1 MNLATLAQRTS
12 VSSQALFLLLM
23 PSVKRHA
30 QHAFRRLRQLE
41 QEEAVQEVLAQVF
54 IACVQLA
61 AQGQQ
66 SKAYPSAMAR
76 FAIARYRDGR
86 RAGQPTRSRDLLS
99 EARWRRQGRC
109 LNRPVQQREGWQSAV
124 ADDSRTPI
132 LDQVCFRMD
141 FPVWLSSLSER
152 QRGIAHTLSMG
163 NTAEETARK
172 HQITPARVSQ
182 LRQELRESWL
192 KFEGDLAPTV
202 AANAIS
208 R

>member
-1 MNLATLAQRTS
+1 MNPATLTHRTS
-12 VSSQALFLLLM
+12 VSSQALFLVLM

-41 QEEAVQEVLAQVF
+41 QEEAVQEVLVQVF
-54 IACVQLA
+54 IACVQLT

-76 FAIARYRDGR
+76 FAVARYRGGR
-86 RAGQPTRSRDLLS
+86 RSGQPTKSRDLLS

-109 LNRPVQQREGWQSAV
+109 FTRPVQQREGWQAAV

-132 LDQVCFRMD
+132 LDQICFRMD

-152 QRGIAHTLSMG
+152 QRAIAHTLSLG
-163 NTAEETARK
+163 NTAAEAARQ
-172 HQITPARVSQ
+172 HQITTARVSQ
-182 LRQELRESWL
+182 LRQELRKSWQ
-192 KFEGDLAPTV
+192 KFEGDLVPTV
-202 AANAIS
+202 AANAMA

>member
-1 MNLATLAQRTS
+1 MNPATLTHRTS

-23 PSVKRHA
+23 PAVKRYA
-30 QHAFRRLRQLE
+30 QHAFRRLRHCE
-41 QEEAVQEVLAQVF
+41 QEEAVQEVLVQVF
-54 IACVQLA
+54 MACVQLA

-109 LNRPVQQREGWQSAV
+109 LNRPVQQREAWQSAV

-141 FPVWLSSLSER
+141 FPAWLSSLTER
-152 QRGIAHTLSMG
+152 QRAIAHTLSLG
-163 NTAEETARK
+163 NTAAETAQQ
-172 HQITPARVSQ
+172 HGITPARVSQ
-182 LRQELRESWL
+182 LRQELRESWQQ
-192 KFEGDLAPTV
+192 FEQ
-202 AANAIS
+202 N
-208 R
+208 